1 MKRQPCNPLTAV
13 PQNTPALPWGPK
25 WLLTKFPSPA
35 WGTRSPPRT
44 LLSQDSVCTSYR
56 TQLNVMGNQNVFI
69 TKCDVFAGRF
79 SDETS
84 PTEPLCEP
92 WVFTLLTPPRYKE
105 GYH

>member
-1 MKRQPCNPLTAV
+1 
-13 PQNTPALPWGPK
+13 
-25 WLLTKFPSPA
+25 
-35 WGTRSPPRT
+35 
-44 LLSQDSVCTSYR
+44 
-56 TQLNVMGNQNVFI
+56 MGNQNVFI